1 MKSFPGFPRRDSG
14 KKRGRKGFLLAF
26 ERIRYEGLVELSA
39 AVLEKLGYPAHKAS
53 ITAVVLAEADAR
65 GVSSHGV
72 TRLKVYR
79 NELEGGH
86 VKPGADPE
94 IVHETPIS
102 LVVDGHYGV
111 GAHISEFTMKRAI
124 EKAKAHG
131 TCYASVRNSNH
142 FGMAGLWAEMAVKE
156 GLLGSA
162 FTNTIRCAVPT
173 LGKERLLG
181 TNPIAVGIPS
191 DGDLPWLLDMAT
203 TTAPRGKLGVYKR
216 RNLEMPEG
224 WFVGET
230 GETVTDPSEATSIL
244 ADPTGRWG
252 GLLFLGGA
260 GELMGG
266 HKGYGLAVLVDMLC
280 GPLAGGPW
288 TRDVFQT
295 MDANV
300 GHFFS
305 ATRLDLFG
313 DEKDIRRRVG
323 DMLSALRSSAPS
335 EGNERVY
342 VHGEKESL
350 RRKEALESGVPL
362 DDATFRMLKDF
373 AAEFG
378 LTPPEKA

>member
-1 MKSFPGFPRRDSG
+1 MEYDRIEYQKLID
-14 KKRGRKGFLLAF
+14 LAVSV
-26 ERIRYEGLVELSA
+26 LVNI
-39 AVLEKLGYPAHKAS
+39 GYPEHKAR
-53 ITAVVLAEADAR
+53 ITAWVLTEADAR

-72 TRLKVYR
+72 TRLKIYR

-86 VKPGADPE
+86 AKPAAGPE

-102 LVVDGHYGV
+102 LVVDGHYGI
-111 GAHISEFTMKRAI
+111 GAHISKFTMEKVI
-124 EKAKAHG
+124 EKAKANG

-156 GLLGSA
+156 GLMASA

-191 DGDLPWLLDMAT
+191 DGELPWLLDMAT

-216 RNLEMPEG
+216 RGLAMPEG
-224 WFVGET
+224 WFVGEN
-230 GETVTDPSEATSIL
+230 GETVTDPSEASHIL
-244 ADPTGRWG
+244 ADPTGNQG
-252 GLLFLGGA
+252 GLLYLGGA
-260 GELMGG
+260 TELMGG

-295 MDANV
+295 MEANV

-313 DEKDIRRRVG
+313 DEKDVRRRVG
-323 DMLSALRSSAPS
+323 EVLSALRSSAPTES
-335 EGNERVY
+335 NERVY
-342 VHGEKESL
+342 VHGEKETI
-350 RRKEALESGVPL
+350 RRKEALEKGVPL
-362 DDATFRMLKDF
+362 DDATFDMLGGF
-373 AAEFG
+373 AKEFN
-378 LTPPEKA
+378 LNPPKKI

>member
-1 MKSFPGFPRRDSG
+1 MAYD
-14 KKRGRKGFLLAF
+14 
-26 ERIRYEGLVELSA
+26 RIPYESLVELSA
-39 AVLEKLGYPAHKAS
+39 SILEKITYPASKAA
-53 ITAVVLAEADAR
+53 ITAWVLAEADAR

-79 NELEGGH
+79 NELEAGH
-86 VKPGADPE
+86 ANPAADPE

-111 GAHISEFTMKRAI
+111 GAHISKFTMEKVI
-124 EKAKAHG
+124 EKAKANG
-131 TCYASVRNSNH
+131 TCFASVRNSNH

-156 GLLGSA
+156 GLMGSA

-181 TNPIAVGIPS
+181 TDPIAVGIPS
-191 DGDLPWLLDMAT
+191 DRDLPWLLDMAT

-216 RNLEMPEG
+216 RGLEMPEG
-224 WFVGET
+224 WFVGES

-244 ADPTGRWG
+244 ADPTGKWG

-260 GELMGG
+260 TELMGG
-266 HKGYGLAVLVDMLC
+266 HKGYGLAMLVEILC

-300 GHFFS
+300 GHFLS

-313 DEKDIRRRVG
+313 DENDIRHRVG
-323 DMLSALRSSAPS
+323 NMLDALRSSAPS

-342 VHGEKESL
+342 IHGEKEAI
-350 RRKEALESGVPL
+350 RREEAVAKGVQL
-362 DDATFRMLKDF
+362 DNATFEMLEEF
-373 AAEFG
+373 AGEFG
-378 LTPPEKA
+378 LTPPKKI